1 MKSPTIP
8 ALMVGAVLLI
18 VSSCATVPTE
28 PLASGELRLLKM
40 DVPQKEDLR
49 ERLPF
54 VVNIGFEADGTPE
67 IVTAC
72 FFWSGQGPYC
82 SKVTNVTYGAPGTIK
97 VHLRPRNPG
106 PYALES
112 YIVYM
117 RDGKTQSTNVVG
129 THIRV
134 LPQ

>member
-1 MKSPTIP
+1 MKSLTIP
-8 ALMVGAVLLI
+8 ALMIGAVLLI

-40 DVPQKEDLR
+40 DVPQKEDIR

-54 VVNIGFEADGTPE
+54 VVNISFEADSKPE

-97 VHLRPRNPG
+97 VHLRPRNAG
-106 PYALES
+106 PYTLEA
-112 YIVYM
+112 YTVYM
-117 RDGKTQSTNVVG
+117 KDGKTQSTNVVG

-134 LPQ
+134 IPQ

>member
-1 MKSPTIP
+1 MRSLIIG
-8 ALMVGAVLLI
+8 ALMVGAVFLI

-28 PLASGELRLLKM
+28 PLSSGELRLLKIE
-40 DVPQKEDLR
+40 VPQKDDLR

-54 VVNIGFEADGTPE
+54 VVNIGFEADSTPE

-97 VHLRPRNPG
+97 VNLRPRNSG
-106 PYALES
+106 PYTLEG
-112 YIVYM
+112 YIVYLKN
-117 RDGKTQSTNVVG
+117 GKTQSTNVVG